1 MAVRPPIGDEW
12 LWAALYGETTMDLGD
27 VLFRANGGAVM
38 RPLLLW
44 IAVPLMLLGAGM
56 LVAGLGSTALWI
68 AVVTVGIALVVI
80 GRVKPRAAG
89 RR

>member
-1 MAVRPPIGDEW
+1 
-12 LWAALYGETTMDLGD
+12 
-27 VLFRANGGAVM
+27 M

>member
-1 MAVRPPIGDEW
+1 
-12 LWAALYGETTMDLGD
+12 
-27 VLFRANGGAVM
+27 M

-56 LVAGLGSTALWI
+56 LIAGIGSTALWL
-68 AVVTVGIALVVI
+68 AVVTLGIALVVI
-80 GRVKPRAAG
+80 GRVKPGAAG